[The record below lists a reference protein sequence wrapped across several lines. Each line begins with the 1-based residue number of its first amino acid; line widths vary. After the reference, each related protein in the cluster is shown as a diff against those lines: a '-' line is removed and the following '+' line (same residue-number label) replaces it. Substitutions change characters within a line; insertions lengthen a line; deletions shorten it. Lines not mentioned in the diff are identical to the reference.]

1 MTVMRRDMAWLFL
14 LPLDQIANVSKVY
27 NLDPKLV
34 ASIVM
39 VESSGEPC
47 ATRYEPHFKY
57 LLTPKLF
64 STQLRITEETEIQQQ
79 KMSFGLM
86 QVMGSVARELG
97 HEGHLV
103 ELCEP
108 TVGLNYGCK
117 QLKRLFDR
125 YGKLGDVVSAYNQG
139 SPRKTLSGEYRNQ
152 SYVDKVLDKYTA
164 LYD

>member
-1 MTVMRRDMAWLFL
+1 MSWLFL
-14 LPLDQIANVSKVY
+14 LPLDQINNISKSY

-47 ATRYEPHFKY
+47 ATRFEPHFKY
-57 LLTPKLF
+57 LMTPKQYAYRLK
-64 STQLRITEETEIQQQ
+64 ITEETEETQQ

-103 ELCEP
+103 ELCQP
-108 TVGLNYGCK
+108 TIGLNYGCK
-117 QLKRLFDR
+117 LLR
-125 YGKLGDVVSAYNQG
+125 KLLDKYKSIGDAVSAYNQG
-139 SPRKTLSGEYRNQ
+139 SPRKDLSGDYKNQ
-152 SYVDKVLDKYTA
+152 PYVDKVLRLYTELA
-164 LYD
+164 D